1 MLLPSI
7 RLESDRTP
15 MIHKPNLQSVPEQGN
30 IGRRAVLGALAAGS
44 IGGSIASL
52 APIPVAAKAAD
63 KIADD
68 RRKARYRESEEVR
81 TFYRVN
87 RYP

>member
-1 MLLPSI
+1 MLLPAI
-7 RLESDRTP
+7 RLESESTS
-15 MIHKPNLQSVPEQGN
+15 MVHKSNLQSVPEQGN

-44 IGGSIASL
+44 IASL
-52 APIPVAAKAAD
+52 APIPLAAKAGD

>member
-1 MLLPSI
+1 MLLPSA
-7 RLESDRTP
+7 RLESNRTP
-15 MIHKPNLQSVPEQGN
+15 MVHKPNLQSVPERGN
-30 IGRRAVLGALAAGS
+30 IGRRAVLGALAA
-44 IGGSIASL
+44 GSIASL

>member
-1 MLLPSI
+1 MV
-7 RLESDRTP
+7 
-15 MIHKPNLQSVPEQGN
+15 HKPNLQSVPGRGA

-52 APIPVAAKAAD
+52 APIPAAASAAGEID
-63 KIADD
+63 QD
-68 RRKARYRESEEVR
+68 RRRARYRESEEVK

>member
-1 MLLPSI
+1 MV
-7 RLESDRTP
+7 
-15 MIHKPNLQSVPEQGN
+15 HKPNLQSVPERGN

-44 IGGSIASL
+44 TASL
-52 APIPVAAKAAD
+52 APIPAAASAAGEID
-63 KIADD
+63 QD

>member
-1 MLLPSI
+1 MLLPSS

-15 MIHKPNLQSVPEQGN
+15 MVHKPNLQSVPERGN

-44 IGGSIASL
+44 IASL
-52 APIPVAAKAAD
+52 EPIPVAAKAAD

>member
-1 MLLPSI
+1 MVQKPS
-7 RLESDRTP
+7 P
-15 MIHKPNLQSVPEQGN
+15 QSVPERGAM
-30 IGRRAVLGALAAGS
+30 GRRVFLGALAAGS
-44 IGGSIASL
+44 IASVAPQAL
-52 APIPVAAKAAD
+52 AESAAD

>member
-1 MLLPSI
+1 MRLPLA
-7 RLESDRTP
+7 RPESDRTP
-15 MIHKPNLQSVPEQGN
+15 MVHKPNLQSVPGRGA
-30 IGRRAVLGALAAGS
+30 IGRRAVLGALAA
-44 IGGSIASL
+44 GSIASL

-68 RRKARYRESEEVR
+68 RRKARYRESEEVK

>member
-1 MLLPSI
+1 MV
-7 RLESDRTP
+7 
-15 MIHKPNLQSVPEQGN
+15 HKPNLQSVPGRGA

-44 IGGSIASL
+44 IASL
-52 APIPVAAKAAD
+52 APIPVTASAVGEID
-63 KIADD
+63 QD
-68 RRKARYRESEEVR
+68 RRRARYRESEEVK